1 MIKKLPLVP
10 EPMPLVKEFKN
21 DDPTTYLSN
30 PEQQRNM
37 LLATV
42 ESQTP
47 QVDEDII
54 TYERYKNRKQDLG

>member
-37 LLATV
+37 LL
-42 ESQTP
+42 P
-47 QVDEDII
+47 LLNH
-54 TYERYKNRKQDLG
+54 RLRKWMKTL

>member
-21 DDPTTYLSN
+21 DDSTTYLSN

-54 TYERYKNRKQDLG
+54 TYERYKNRNRS